1 MQPDAVGRKRGSTS
15 GRRVAKVWMSPFSW
29 KIIATLTSFDPW
41 INKYIFPNGCL
52 PSVRQI
58 AEASES
64 HFVME
69 DWHAFLVPAFHA
81 GESYFPLANVGL
93 ISDHIFSCSQYAF
106 YGIDNR
112 LRLRIDLDIH
122 TLRMR
127 CTQKRVGVTSPT
139 VKLMPST
146 PIKPLYR
153 IYFIRDASCTLNHT

>member
-1 MQPDAVGRKRGSTS
+1 MRPEIAGNYNERFKRMFSYYLNACAGAFRARDIQLWQVVFTR
-15 GRRVAKVWMSPFSW
+15 GVENGLRVLA
-29 KIIATLTSFDPW
+29 IISR
-41 INKYIFPNGCL
+41 ISC
-52 PSVRQI
+52 
-58 AEASES
+58 
-64 HFVME
+64 
-69 DWHAFLVPAFHA
+69 

-122 TLRMR
+122 TLTQFFLPSVVRSSVSGMR